1 MDAKTKFSHF
11 LSKNELLNRS
21 EKVLLAVSGGKDS
34 MLMMHLFHD
43 LGYQIGIAHCNFQLR
58 GKESNLDEELV
69 RNYAL
74 QHQIPFHVIHFDTE
88 EYADEHKISIQMAAR
103 ELRYEWFEQLR
114 TEFGYGKIAIAQHL
128 NDHIETSLF
137 NLSRSTG
144 LKGLLG
150 ISIQRD
156 HLIRPLMCFTG
167 AEVEKIVKDLQI
179 PYRDDQSNFSS
190 KYARNKIRLEIIPK
204 FKEIQ
209 PDFEQIFLENI
220 KHFEESYQFIQRIV
234 SEKRKELFYEKGKY
248 VYIQRAELSQYLSD
262 AYFLFE
268 LFKPYGFQKSILEEM
283 IAVWDRPMGQ
293 VFESSDHELLMD
305 RDQLII
311 RKRSALKKEQELI
324 LEEEN
329 VSKHLHEGESVSFP
343 FLDSFLT
350 LGCLGI
356 VGEESSFPLKEHNRS
371 KLKTNGN
378 GNSEV
383 QIDAD
388 LLQFPLKLRFKEQGD
403 YFIPLGMTGR
413 KKLSDFFI
421 QEKVNRFEKEEI
433 PILVNGN
440 GEIIWVVGM
449 RLDNRFKV
457 TENTKKVLTL
467 VFK

>member
-1 MDAKTKFSHF
+1 
-11 LSKNELLNRS
+11 
-21 EKVLLAVSGGKDS
+21 
-34 MLMMHLFHD
+34 
-43 LGYQIGIAHCNFQLR
+43 
-58 GKESNLDEELV
+58 
-69 RNYAL
+69 
-74 QHQIPFHVIHFDTE
+74 
-88 EYADEHKISIQMAAR
+88 MAAR

-114 TEFGYGKIAIAQHL
+114 TEFGYAKIAIAQHL

-156 HLIRPLMCFTG
+156 QLIRPLMCFTG
-167 AEVEKIVKDLQI
+167 AEVEQTVKDLQI
-179 PYRDDQSNFSS
+179 PYRDDRSNFSS

-234 SEKRKELFYEKGKY
+234 SEKRRELFRKEGKY
-248 VYIQRAELSQYLSD
+248 VYIQRADLSQYLSD

-283 IAVWDRPMGQ
+283 IAVWDKPMGQ

-311 RKRSALKKEQELI
+311 RRRRTLEKGQEVLI
-324 LEEEN
+324 LEED
-329 VSKHLHEGESVSFP
+329 VSKDLSAGESVSFP
-343 FLDSFLT
+343 FLDSYLT
-350 LGCLGI
+350 LGCLRDLGI
-356 VGEESSFPLKEHNRS
+356 ADPKLS
-371 KLKTNGN
+371 KLNTNIN
-378 GNSEV
+378 ENAKSEI

-388 LLQFPLKLRFKEQGD
+388 LLQFPLTLRFKEQGD

-449 RLDNRFKV
+449 RLDNRYKV

>member
-1 MDAKTKFSHF
+1 MDAKANFSHF
-11 LSKNELLNRS
+11 LTKNELLSRS

-34 MLMMHLFHD
+34 MLMLHLMHD
-43 LGYQIGIAHCNFQLR
+43 LGYQISIAHCNFQLR
-58 GKESNLDEELV
+58 GKESDLDEELV

-74 QHQIPFHVIHFDTE
+74 QHQIPFHVIHFDTK

-137 NLSRSTG
+137 NLTRSTG

-156 HLIRPLMCFTG
+156 HLIRPLMCFIG
-167 AEVEKIVKDLQI
+167 AEVEKIVKELQV

-234 SEKRKELFYEKGKY
+234 SERRKELFRVEGKY
-248 VYIQRAELSQYLSD
+248 VYIQRADLLQYLSD

-283 IAVWDRPMGQ
+283 IAVWDKPMGQ
-293 VFESSDHELLMD
+293 VFESSDHELLVD

-311 RKRSALKKEQELI
+311 RERSALEKAQEVLI
-324 LEEEN
+324 LEED
-329 VSKHLHEGESVSFP
+329 VSKHLSAGESASFP

-350 LGCLGI
+350 LCCYRDLGI
-356 VGEESSFPLKEHNRS
+356 TAPKSSKQN
-371 KLKTNGN
+371 TNEN
-378 GNSEV
+378 GKSEI

-433 PILVNGN
+433 PLLVNGN

-449 RLDNRFKV
+449 RLDNRYKV

>member
-11 LSKNELLNRS
+11 LTKNELLNHS

-34 MLMMHLFHD
+34 MLMLHLMHD
-43 LGYQIGIAHCNFQLR
+43 LGFQIGIAHCNFQLR
-58 GKESNLDEELV
+58 GKESDLDEELV
-69 RNYAL
+69 RNFAL

-114 TEFGYGKIAIAQHL
+114 TEFGYVKIAIAQHL

-150 ISIQRD
+150 ISIQRG

-167 AEVEKIVKDLQI
+167 AEVEQTVKDLQI

-220 KHFEESYQFIQRIV
+220 QHFEESYQFIQRIV
-234 SEKRKELFYEKGKY
+234 SDRRRELFRKEDKY
-248 VYIQRAELSQYLSD
+248 VYIQRADLSQYLSD

-268 LFKPYGFQKSILEEM
+268 LFKPYGFLKSILEEM
-283 IAVWDRPMGQ
+283 IAVWDKPMGQ

-311 RKRSALKKEQELI
+311 RRRRTLEKGQEVLI
-324 LEEEN
+324 LEED
-329 VSKHLHEGESVSFP
+329 VSKHLSAGESVSFP
-343 FLDSFLT
+343 FLDSYLT
-350 LGCLGI
+350 IRCLRDLGI
-356 VGEESSFPLKEHNRS
+356 ADPKLS
-371 KLKTNGN
+371 KLNTNIN
-378 GNSEV
+378 ENAKSEI

-388 LLQFPLKLRFKEQGD
+388 LLQFPLTLRFKEQGD

-449 RLDNRFKV
+449 RLDNRYKV

>member
-1 MDAKTKFSHF
+1 MDAKANFSHF
-11 LSKNELLNRS
+11 LTKNELINRS

-34 MLMMHLFHD
+34 MLMLHLMHD
-43 LGYQIGIAHCNFQLR
+43 LGYQISIAHCNFQLR
-58 GKESNLDEELV
+58 GKESDLDEGLV

-88 EYADEHKISIQMAAR
+88 EYADKHKISIQMAAR

-137 NLSRSTG
+137 NLTRSTG

-156 HLIRPLMCFTG
+156 HLIRPLMCFIG
-167 AEVEKIVKDLQI
+167 AEVEKIVKDLQV

-234 SEKRKELFYEKGKY
+234 SERRKELFRVEGKY
-248 VYIQRAELSQYLSD
+248 VYIQRADLSENLSD
-262 AYFLFE
+262 SYFLFE
-268 LFKPYGFQKSILEEM
+268 LFKPFGFQKSILEEM
-283 IAVWDRPMGQ
+283 IAVWDKPMGQ
-293 VFESSDHELLMD
+293 VFESSDYELLMD

-311 RKRSALKKEQELI
+311 RKRSGLKKEQKLLI
-324 LEEEN
+324 LEDN
-329 VSKHLHEGESVSFP
+329 VSKHLSAGESVSFP
-343 FLDSFLT
+343 FLDSYLT
-350 LGCLGI
+350 LGRLRDLG
-356 VGEESSFPLKEHNRS
+356 VEDPKSSKQN
-371 KLKTNGN
+371 TNTNTNEN
-378 GNSEV
+378 GKSEI

-449 RLDNRFKV
+449 RLDNRYKV

>member
-1 MDAKTKFSHF
+1 MDAKANFSNF
-11 LSKNELLNRS
+11 LTKNELLNRS

-34 MLMMHLFHD
+34 MLMLHLMHD
-43 LGYQIGIAHCNFQLR
+43 LGYQISIAHCNFQLR
-58 GKESNLDEELV
+58 GKESDLDEELV

-88 EYADEHKISIQMAAR
+88 EYAGEHKISIQMAAR

-137 NLSRSTG
+137 NLTRSTG

-167 AEVEKIVKDLQI
+167 AEVEKIVKDLQV
-179 PYRDDQSNFSS
+179 PYRDDQSNFSN

-234 SEKRKELFYEKGKY
+234 SERRKELFREDGKY
-248 VYIQRAELSQYLSD
+248 VYIQRADLSPYISES
-262 AYFLFE
+262 YFLFE

-283 IAVWDRPMGQ
+283 IAVWDKPMGQ
-293 VFESSDHELLMD
+293 VFESSDYELLVD

-311 RKRSALKKEQELI
+311 RERTALEKEKEVLI
-324 LEEEN
+324 LEED
-329 VSKHLHEGESVSFP
+329 VRKHLSAGESVSFP
-343 FLDSFLT
+343 FLDSYLT
-350 LGCLGI
+350 LGRLRDLG
-356 VGEESSFPLKEHNRS
+356 VEDPKSSKQN
-371 KLKTNGN
+371 TNTNTNEN
-378 GNSEV
+378 GKSEI

-449 RLDNRFKV
+449 RLDNRYKV